1 MTDEPQLR
9 RLALSLLHTAGPLE
23 ADLSSLSASD
33 WDRLD
38 AILGEYR
45 LQPLLHA
52 ERKDA
57 PVPPGIATGWASAYR
72 TAGLV
77 ALRQRAALIA
87 GNRLLNDAG
96 IPAVALKGAWLAWH
110 AYAAPAMRPMRDIDL
125 LVDPGNLAPAWC
137 VLKAAGYTAP
147 FGEPD
152 WDAPLRD
159 KHLPPLLSPDGV
171 MLELHGRAWETD
183 EQAGHAMP
191 LGADGLLA
199 RAGPGAKGDGVL
211 YPLPEDTLVHLLV
224 HAVYSHWLD
233 CGPLVLADVDV
244 LLRNSPPC
252 WPSFWR
258 RAEAEGWER
267 GAALVL
273 ALADRWRR
281 PGILIESGCPTSIP
295 SELLDAAPDLLLQS
309 PDRRAE
315 ARIIARL
322 GRDGVAGLARAK
334 WAEARSHPAHFA
346 RTLLRRGAQLL
357 AGASSP
363 KAREKARAMERLG
376 DWLLDG

>member
-9 RLALSLLHTAGPLE
+9 RLVLSLLRTAGPPE
-23 ADLSSLSASD
+23 PDLSSLCASD

-38 AILGEYR
+38 AILGEHR

-52 ERKDA
+52 ER
-57 PVPPGIATGWASAYR
+57 PGMHVPPGIAAGWASAYR

-77 ALRQRAALIA
+77 ALRQRAALIGA
-87 GNRLLNDAG
+87 NRLLHAAG
-96 IPAVALKGAWLAWH
+96 IAAVALKGAWLAWH
-110 AYAAPAMRPMRDIDL
+110 AYGAPAMRPMRDIDL
-125 LVDPGNLAPAWC
+125 LVEPADLPQAWRA
-137 VLKAAGYTAP
+137 LKAAGFAAP
-147 FGEPD
+147 LGEPD
-152 WDAPLRD
+152 WGALLRD
-159 KHLPPLLSPDGV
+159 KHLPPLLSPEGV
-171 MLELHGRAWETD
+171 MLELHGRAWETE

-199 RAGPGAKGDGVL
+199 RARPGAKGDGVL

-233 CGPLVLADVDV
+233 CGPLVLADIDV
-244 LLRNSPPC
+244 LLRNNPTF

-258 RAEAEGWER
+258 RAEAEGWKR

-281 PGILIESGCPTSIP
+281 PGILVESGCTTTIP

-322 GRDGVAGLARAK
+322 GRDGVAGVARAK

-357 AGASSP
+357 AGASSA
-363 KAREKARAMERLG
+363 KAREKAHAMDRLG
-376 DWLLDG
+376 GWLLAD